1 MNKYK
6 DWFVFLSCALD
17 NVPTDQPSAPK
28 VDTNQLTK
36 KNWRTLSLP
45 LAESISSWY
54 VPTEPTQSS
63 SGPISSLKTSLER
76 RLNCACASVCVREWE
91 SNVTET
97 ESGSMASERERR
109 RQPPPPPTLQAAAVA
124 VVVFVVFCWSWWP
137 TTTKHARS
145 CSTWGKALLVT
156 KAWKL
161 FTRWLLW
168 TWSLMVIFFD
178 FSSSIL
184 QYWKLIYYRE
194 SDHMLEIYVAKRK
207 CCKSSPTS

>member
-6 DWFVFLSCALD
+6 DWFASLSCALD

-76 RLNCACASVCVREWE
+76 RLNCACACVCVRE
-91 SNVTET
+91 
-97 ESGSMASERERR
+97 SGRATLLKLRAVPWPVRERDESSHHHH
-109 RQPPPPPTLQAAAVA
+109 QHCKPPLLLLFLLFAVEVGGQLQRSMHDLVA
-124 VVVFVVFCWSWWP
+124 PEVKLCRLQKLESSLHGDFCERDHLWLYS
-137 TTTKHARS
+137 
-145 CSTWGKALLVT
+145 
-156 KAWKL
+156 
-161 FTRWLLW
+161 FTY
-168 TWSLMVIFFD
+168 
-178 FSSSIL
+178 FSNSIL
-184 QYWKLIYYRE
+184 QY
-194 SDHMLEIYVAKRK
+194 
-207 CCKSSPTS
+207 